1 MALRKNE
8 RLMNVL
14 FTLMSTQQFL
24 TRAQI
29 KDALDDYRTLS
40 DQAFERKFERDK
52 EDLRE
57 LGVPI
62 EMGSHDPLGPPEGYR
77 INRSAI
83 ELPHIEVTPE
93 ESAVIGL
100 AGTVW
105 QNTAMSRSVT
115 TAIAK
120 LKSVGIGVDTS
131 TLVPASTQIFV
142 DEEDFDT
149 FVDAA
154 HRRREVTF
162 DYSDVRGAISAR
174 RVQPW
179 GLLSWRGHWYVGGQD
194 VDRGEP
200 RLFRLSRILGQAM
213 FASEAGAFEPP
224 EGASASVRDIATM
237 MFGGD
242 PDRVAI
248 LDVSEGRC
256 QYLRRHAGSC
266 GPGANGRDRLEV
278 PFSRIEEL
286 VGEIISQGSDVQ
298 VIEPDDLRDA
308 VVSALTRMVV
318 PA

>member
-62 EMGSHDPLGPPEGYR
+62 EMGSHDPLSAADGYR
-77 INRSAI
+77 IDRSAI
-83 ELPHIEVTPE
+83 ELPHIEVTPD

-131 TLVPASTQIFV
+131 ELVPVSTQIFV
-142 DEEDFDT
+142 DEEGFDT
-149 FVDAA
+149 LVDAA
-154 HRRREVTF
+154 HLRREVTF
-162 DYSDVRGAISAR
+162 EYSDVRGATSVR

-194 VDRGEP
+194 ADRSEP
-200 RLFRLSRILGQAM
+200 RLFRLSRIIGQAA

-224 EGASASVRDIATM
+224 EGASVRDIATL

-242 PDRVAI
+242 RDRVAI
-248 LDVSEGRC
+248 LDVSEGRG
-256 QYLRRHAGSC
+256 QYLRRHATSC
-266 GPGANGRDRLEV
+266 DPSDGGWDRLEV

-286 VGEIISQGSDVQ
+286 VGEILAQGSDVH
-298 VIEPDDLRDA
+298 VIDPDDLRDA
-308 VVSALTRMVV
+308 VVSGLRRIVV
-318 PA
+318 SA